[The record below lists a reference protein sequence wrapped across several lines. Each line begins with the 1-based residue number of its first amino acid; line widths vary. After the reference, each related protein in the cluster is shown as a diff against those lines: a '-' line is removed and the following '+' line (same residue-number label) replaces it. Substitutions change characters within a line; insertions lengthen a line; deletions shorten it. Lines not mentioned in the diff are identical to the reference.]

1 MNDDTTPGTLIR
13 DLEPD
18 LRPREKAMRLGLDSL
33 SDAELMAL
41 IFATGLRGKS
51 VVQLSQE
58 ILNDH
63 QGHMS
68 RLMRL
73 SVKDIC
79 KRYKGIGTA
88 KALTLLAALKL
99 GERTVAD
106 ALTTADEPITSSESA
121 YRHVAHRLVAL
132 DHEEFLAMFLN
143 QAGRIISVRRIGQ
156 GGVAGTLVDVRLLAK
171 AAVEELASSV
181 IAFHN
186 HPSGNLLP
194 SRQDEA
200 LTQKIR
206 DGLALLDIR
215 LNDHIIVAPGGYWS
229 FHDHGKI

>member
-1 MNDDTTPGTLIR
+1 MNDDNTPGTLIR

-121 YRHVAHRLVAL
+121 YHHVAHRLVAL

-215 LNDHIIVAPGGYWS
+215 FNDHIIVAPGGYWS

>member
-1 MNDDTTPGTLIR
+1 MNDDNTPGTLIR

-73 SVKDIC
+73 SQPWPWAW
-79 KRYKGIGTA
+79 R
-88 KALTLLAALKL
+88 
-99 GERTVAD
+99 R
-106 ALTTADEPITSSESA
+106 SA
-121 YRHVAHRLVAL
+121 PRPR
-132 DHEEFLAMFLN
+132 
-143 QAGRIISVRRIGQ
+143 SRRQ
-156 GGVAGTLVDVRLLAK
+156 R
-171 AAVEELASSV
+171 
-181 IAFHN
+181 
-186 HPSGNLLP
+186 
-194 SRQDEA
+194 
-200 LTQKIR
+200 
-206 DGLALLDIR
+206 
-215 LNDHIIVAPGGYWS
+215 
-229 FHDHGKI
+229 